1 MNDVKIHVKGIAGS
15 SLVEKGEVPAAL
27 FGAVLEVDGHI
38 IETAFKVE
46 VTFEEGFVQ
55 VTPHFYP
62 GTFTV
67 VSHDKES
74 WQDFAARIDREYSD
88 KKSARTGNGQLIAR
102 VLDEEDTEDEAK
114 VLQIARKDADG

>member
-15 SLVEKGEVPAAL
+15 SLVEKGDVPAAL

-62 GTFTV
+62 GTIRI

-74 WQDFAARIDREYSD
+74 WQEFAARMEREYSD
-88 KKSARTGNGQLIAR
+88 KKSARTGNGQLIAK
-102 VLDEEDTEDEAK
+102 VLDEETEDEAK
-114 VLQIARKDADG
+114 VLKIAREDADG

>member
-15 SLVEKGEVPAAL
+15 KLVEKGGVPAAL

-46 VTFEEGFVQ
+46 VTFEEGFTK

-67 VSHDKES
+67 VSHDEES
-74 WQDFAARIDREYSD
+74 WVDFAARMDREWSE
-88 KKSARTGNGQLIAR
+88 KKTARDGLGRAI
-102 VLDEEDTEDEAK
+102 AK
-114 VLQIARKDADG
+114 VGAEEEELDG

>member
-15 SLVEKGEVPAAL
+15 TLVEKDGVPAAM

-38 IETAFKVE
+38 IHTAFKVE

-74 WQDFAARIDREYSD
+74 WPEFAARIDREYNA
-88 KKSARTGNGQLIAR
+88 KKTARDGLGRAL
-102 VLDEEDTEDEAK
+102 AK
-114 VLQIARKDADG
+114 VGAEEEENDG

>member
-1 MNDVKIHVKGIAGS
+1 MNDVKIHVKGIEGS
-15 SLVEKGEVPAAL
+15 SLVEKDGVPAAL

-38 IETAFKVE
+38 IETAFKIE
-46 VTFEEGFVQ
+46 VTFEEGFVT

-74 WQDFAARIDREYSD
+74 WHEFAARMELEYNQ
-88 KKSARTGNGQLIAR
+88 KKTARDGLGRALAR
-102 VLDEEDTEDEAK
+102 VLNEDG
-114 VLQIARKDADG
+114 DG

>member
-15 SLVEKGEVPAAL
+15 SMVEKGEAPSAM
-27 FGAVLEVDGHI
+27 FGAVLEVDGNI
-38 IETAFKVE
+38 IDAAFKVE

-74 WQDFAARIDREYSD
+74 WGEFAARMDREYNA
-88 KKSARTGNGQLIAR
+88 KKTARDGLGRALAK
-102 VLDEEDTEDEAK
+102 VGAEEEED
-114 VLQIARKDADG
+114 G

>member
-15 SLVEKGEVPAAL
+15 SLVEKGDVPSAL

-46 VTFEEGFVQ
+46 VSFEEGFVQ

-74 WQDFAARIDREYSD
+74 WVEFAARMDREYAD
-88 KKSARTGNGQLIAR
+88 KKTARDGLGRALAK
-102 VLDEEDTEDEAK
+102 VLDEDEEDEAE
-114 VLQIARKDADG
+114 VIRIGREHADG

>member
-15 SLVEKGEVPAAL
+15 SLVEKGDVPAAM

-38 IETAFKVE
+38 IDTAFKVE

-62 GTFTV
+62 GTFTI

-74 WQDFAARIDREYSD
+74 WPEFAARMDREYNE
-88 KKSARTGNGQLIAR
+88 KKTARDGLGRAL
-102 VLDEEDTEDEAK
+102 AK
-114 VLQIARKDADG
+114 VGAGDELDGVGLHAVSD

>member
-15 SLVEKGEVPAAL
+15 QMVEKNGIPSAM

-46 VTFEEGFVQ
+46 VTFEEGFVK

-74 WQDFAARIDREYSD
+74 WAEFAARMDREWNE
-88 KKSARTGNGQLIAR
+88 KKTARDGLGRAL
-102 VLDEEDTEDEAK
+102 AK
-114 VLQIARKDADG
+114 VGVEEEEFDG

>member
-1 MNDVKIHVKGIAGS
+1 MSDVKIHVKGIAGS
-15 SLVEKGEVPAAL
+15 SLVEKDGVPAAM

-74 WQDFAARIDREYSD
+74 WPEFAARMDREYNE
-88 KKSARTGNGQLIAR
+88 KRVARTGNGQLIAK
-102 VLDEEDTEDEAK
+102 VLADGEED
-114 VLQIARKDADG
+114 DG